1 VDESETKEFQGH
13 PVTGSLRVL
22 PPEALLGSDSGC
34 WGEVPKG
41 FQQEEGKGPIVKQ
54 DRALCAS

>member
-1 VDESETKEFQGH
+1 MDESETKELQGH

-22 PPEALLGSDSGC
+22 PPGALLGSDSGC

-41 FQQEEGKGPIVKQ
+41 FQQEEGKSNHLKPVRK
-54 DRALCAS
+54 CYT